1 VATQTPAV
9 RSGQRIIFASLDDAV
24 GLVDLAFFE
33 SVQDRCAARLFGSWL
48 LLVRGRVRRAGAGP
62 MAVTVNATECWDI
75 PALEEIRL
83 AGGIAA
89 VRAALATG
97 RDLQSGP
104 AGQALAATRDLAA
117 PKNLISPADPAAAT
131 DPAADPDPS
140 RDNAPAR
147 PLVFANG
154 FALSPYAETG
164 APGGNLK
171 NPPRTLWHASPG
183 STITPK

>member
-1 VATQTPAV
+1 MATQTPAV

-83 AGGIAA
+83 AGGMAA

-97 RDLQSGP
+97 QDLPAGP
-104 AGQALAATRDLAA
+104 APAATRDPAA
-117 PKNLISPADPAAAT
+117 LRNLITPTDPTGATPTTPT
-131 DPAADPDPS
+131 DPAGEEPS
-140 RDNAPAR
+140 RDRDTR

-164 APGGNLK
+164 APGGSLK

-183 STITPK
+183 STTTPK